1 MNNTMI
7 ELFDTELVGLAT
19 NGHILIIDDD
29 PVAAG
34 VLSVALTDAGY
45 TITEAYSGEA
55 ALAELLPVAGKMAGV
70 LPDMVILDIEMGMG
84 IDGYETCRRLRA
96 NATTRYLPVIFL
108 SGHDQLDDRMHAYD
122 VGGSDF
128 MAKPFVPAEVLRKA
142 RMGILYKHR
151 EEALNTENRPP
162 SGSLK
167 SAITGLD
174 DTALALKFC
183 RSALACHTLR
193 GIGALVIE
201 SMSSFGIS
209 CYVQL
214 RTSGETLTL
223 SARGAATPLVESVIE
238 MSRTMGRIFS
248 FKDRMIINHESLSL
262 LITDMPAANEMLCGR
277 IRDQAAIIAGAA
289 ELAVGNIRLR
299 VEAMARS
306 AEMRHL
312 ADASR
317 KTVEVLRE
325 GYRERQLATRLGFE
339 SMTNSIEA
347 TYAHLALSNNQEL
360 SISDTVHSVTEQMLG
375 LFEDNGEL
383 DNQFARLFF
392 LLVQLNKAGIYT
404 IPEENEAPP
413 PNIQIF

>member
-7 ELFDTELVGLAT
+7 ELFDTGLVGPAT
-19 NGHILIIDDD
+19 NGRILIVDDD

-34 VLSVALTDAGY
+34 MLNIVLSDAGY
-45 TITEAYSGEA
+45 TISEACSGEA
-55 ALAELLPVAGKMAGV
+55 ALAELLPVTGKMTGE

-96 NATTRYLPVIFL
+96 NVATRYLPVIFL

-122 VGGSDF
+122 AGGSDF

-142 RMGILYKHR
+142 RMGILYKRR
-151 EEALNTENRPP
+151 EEAVNTENRTA
-162 SGSLK
+162 SSSVK

-174 DTALALKFC
+174 DTAQALKFC

-193 GIGALVIE
+193 GIGELVIE
-201 SMSSFGIS
+201 SMSAFSIT

-223 SARGAATPLVESVIE
+223 TARGAATPLVESVIE

-262 LITDMPAANEMLCGR
+262 LITDMPAANDMLCGR
-277 IRDQAAIIAGAA
+277 IRDQAAIISGAA

-299 VEAMARS
+299 VEAIARS

-312 ADASR
+312 ADASS
-317 KTVEVLRE
+317 KTVELLRE

-339 SMTNSIEA
+339 NMANSIEA

-360 SISDTVHSVTEQMLG
+360 SISDTVHGVTEKTLG

-404 IPEENEAPP
+404 LSEDDEAPA